1 MSSINAQVIAARLRV
16 AKNFNMLIASGIESA
31 VAAEIVRKHN
41 HLSFSDVRVADD
53 RIVIC
58 YKTCTTK
65 HSVDF
70 PIAA

>member
-1 MSSINAQVIAARLRV
+1 MSSINAQVVAARLRV
-16 AKNFNMLIASGIESA
+16 VKNFNMLIASGIEPAMA
-31 VAAEIVRKHN
+31 VEIVRKHN
-41 HLSFSDVRVADD
+41 RLAFSDVLVADD